1 MSTHHVKS
9 ISTLIWRS
17 VLQAIAVAIM
27 AAFLLSFIYGFVYH
41 YQQKRIHIQQLADIL
56 SDIAS
61 TADGANLA
69 AKNISMIL
77 EEDSSIQNIVFYATD
92 HPAVTPDQYEIEQND
107 SDWYNSLFT
116 DTITFNR
123 AVTSNYI
130 NDVTTGSINDTE
142 KKKLAEVL
150 SRNNREAKTNI
161 DNYPESNAV
170 IGYINIT
177 LNLNKL
183 RSEWFLK
190 NIWLWLATIAFSVS
204 CVMFIIRKLNWPT
217 KDITELA
224 KICDIIV
231 DSPELKELP
240 SVQQDFNFQEL
251 SRIRLA
257 FITLFSRLKTT
268 EKKLAALA
276 DFELQLHNKDVS
288 LTMQRA
294 NFQSMITHELK
305 TSLNAISGG
314 IQLLNPQTLNDEQK
328 DILAIIRQGN
338 EHLDNTLEQI
348 IQLNKIEKGQVSV
361 IVSDFNPLQLL
372 ADLLAEFEPTA
383 KQKGLELISRVKHID
398 YMLQGDIDKIKQI
411 ISTLIEN
418 AIKFTLS
425 GQVIVESQLNYFH
438 QSIRWQ
444 LKITDTGVGID
455 DKHIDDI
462 FTPFFQV
469 DPSHTREYGGLG
481 VGLTVVN
488 QIAQLIGASIEVS
501 SKLDIGSEFTVTIP
515 LRNAYQ
521 SQRHFSFTGLNF
533 VYYYQD
539 QTGFMV
545 EELRR
550 LGASVTCHKYGL
562 SVIEQLTTTTVDMIM
577 IAEEVLPEKAAQLA
591 RYIREQESTHRS
603 LLVYWYPEH
612 KEHTFSS
619 FEHNLKAVG
628 VDFFHSTTRD
638 SKVFYNLL
646 KKWLSY
652 A

>member
-1 MSTHHVKS
+1 MSTYHVKS

-77 EEDSSIQNIVFYATD
+77 DEDASIQSIVFYASD
-92 HPAVTPDQYEIEQND
+92 HPAVAHDKYGIEQND
-107 SDWYNSLFT
+107 NDWYNSLFT
-116 DTITFNR
+116 DTISFNR

-130 NDVTTGSINDTE
+130 SDVDNGSTGNKQEKQLATALSPINN
-142 KKKLAEVL
+142 KV
-150 SRNNREAKTNI
+150 KTNI
-161 DNYPESNAV
+161 SESPESNAV

-177 LNLNKL
+177 LDLNKL
-183 RSEWFLK
+183 RSEWFFK
-190 NIWLWLATIAFSVS
+190 NIWLWLVTIAFSVS
-204 CVMFIIRKLNWPT
+204 CMIFITRKLNWPT

-224 KICDIIV
+224 KVCDIIV

-240 SVQQDFNFQEL
+240 SVQQNFNFQEL

-257 FITLFSRLKTT
+257 FISLFSRLKTI
-268 EKKLAALA
+268 EKKLAELA
-276 DFELQLHNKDVS
+276 DFEMQLHHKDVS

-314 IQLLNPQTLNDEQK
+314 LQLLNPQTLNDEQK
-328 DILAIIRQGN
+328 DILAIIHQGN
-338 EHLDNTLEQI
+338 EHLDSTFERI
-348 IQLNKIEKGQVSV
+348 IQLNRIEKGQVSV
-361 IVSDFNPLQLL
+361 IITDFNPLQLL
-372 ADLLAEFEPTA
+372 ADLLAEFEPAA
-383 KQKGLELISRVKHID
+383 KQKGLGLISRVKHID
-398 YMLQGDIDKIKQI
+398 YMVQGDVDKIKQI

-418 AIKFTLS
+418 AIKFTLV
-425 GQVIVESQLNYFH
+425 GEIIVESQLNYFH

-455 DKHIDDI
+455 DKYIDDI

-469 DPSHTREYGGLG
+469 DSSYTREYGGLG

-488 QIAQLIGASIEVS
+488 QIAQLIGASIKVS
-501 SKLDIGSEFTVTIP
+501 SKLNIGSEFTVTIP

-521 SQRHFSFTGLNF
+521 SERNFSFVNLNF

-539 QTGFMV
+539 QIGFMV

-550 LGASVTCHKYGL
+550 LGASVTCYKYGR

-577 IAEEVLPEKAAQLA
+577 IAEEVSPEKAAQLA
-591 RYIREQESTHRS
+591 RYIREQENTHRS
-603 LLVYWYPEH
+603 LLVYWYPQH
-612 KEHTFSS
+612 KEYTLSS

-628 VDFFHSTTRD
+628 VDFLHSTTHD
-638 SKVFYNLL
+638 SKIFYNLL
-646 KKWLSY
+646 KKWLAY